1 MQIKQKDLRGLRLKL
16 KFLEENYKIIKNI
29 MDILKNK
36 TVLIADDDV
45 DIITQLTIQLKGF
58 GMNVIAVESQKE
70 AEEILEKTK
79 PDIAIFDLMMENQ
92 DSGFILSYKMK
103 KKYPNVPVIIVTAVT
118 ADTGMIFGIDT
129 AEERS
134 WIKAD
139 LYLEKGLRPEQ
150 LKMEMTRLLTS

>member
-1 MQIKQKDLRGLRLKL
+1 
-16 KFLEENYKIIKNI
+16 

-45 DIITQLTIQLKGF
+45 DIVTQLTIQLKGF
-58 GMNVIAVESQKE
+58 GMNVVAVDSQKE
-70 AEEILEKTK
+70 AEEFIENKK
-79 PDIAIFDLMMENQ
+79 PDIAIFDLMMENL

-103 KKYPNVPVIIVTAVT
+103 KKYPDVPVIIVTAVT
-118 ADTGMIFGIDT
+118 ADTGMMFGVDT
-129 AEERS
+129 AEEKS

-150 LKMEMTRLLTS
+150 LQMEMTRLLTP